1 MSSAAVKARLLVG
14 RYYSLVV
21 VLAAWELLAR
31 SGAVNP
37 RLFPTLD
44 AIGSSLWAMT
54 ADGTLATHLGATLLR
69 VFAGFGLA
77 AVAGVALGVV
87 MARLPAV
94 GRVIEPL
101 FSLGYPIPRV
111 ALYPV
116 FVFLFGLGHLSKVA
130 LIFLECLYPVAIHTY
145 SGCRDVDR
153 LYLWSAASMGARP
166 ARVFARVVL
175 PAASPAIFTG
185 LRIALPVALVIAVL
199 TEMIGSTRG
208 LGWLLTY
215 ATAALSRPQAFA
227 GVAAIAAV
235 GFALDRLLV
244 TARTRLLP
252 WEHEAPPIAAGA
264 R

>member
-1 MSSAAVKARLLVG
+1 
-14 RYYSLVV
+14 
-21 VLAAWELLAR
+21 
-31 SGAVNP
+31 
-37 RLFPTLD
+37 
-44 AIGSSLWAMT
+44 
-54 ADGTLATHLGATLLR
+54 
-69 VFAGFGLA
+69 
-77 AVAGVALGVV
+77 
-87 MARLPAV
+87 
-94 GRVIEPL
+94 
-101 FSLGYPIPRV
+101 
-111 ALYPV
+111 
-116 FVFLFGLGHLSKVA
+116 
-130 LIFLECLYPVAIHTY
+130 
-145 SGCRDVDR
+145 
-153 LYLWSAASMGARP
+153 
-166 ARVFARVVL
+166 
-175 PAASPAIFTG
+175 PAIFTG